1 MISYTSASLLPFLDI
16 SFLYFYTYK
25 HTHIVYKNARIFVLL
40 FYVQFICTG
49 IVLFLVLIIFFYK
62 ESFGTEHVVFS
73 FLSALIFF
81 YSRVYFYFGKVYVEV
96 AKHLYYSNEYSPKCS
111 AFIVRYL
118 YLKKNINFF
127 LFSMN
132 SILTD
137 WKIKILYF
145 EK

>member
-1 MISYTSASLLPFLDI
+1 MNKTLSWFPIPLPHFFLFSTFLFYTSTRTNTHISYTQMHVF
-16 SFLYFYTYK
+16 
-25 HTHIVYKNARIFVLL
+25 FVLL

-96 AKHLYYSNEYSPKCS
+96 AKHLYYSNEYSSKCS

-118 YLKKNINFF
+118 SLKKNMNNINW
-127 LFSMN
+127 LK
-132 SILTD
+132 D
-137 WKIKILYF
+137 
-145 EK
+145 